1 MRLRGGLVVVLVV
14 LALLGGRL
22 VQLQGLQAAAYADQA
37 TQQRLRTTV
46 LPAERGQIL
55 ARDGSAL
62 AVSSDARA
70 IYAEPR
76 TIAAAVCQPGA
87 KRPCTPADIAA
98 ALSPVLHLD
107 LAALTMTLSGS
118 RRFVYLARAL
128 EPAVAKVVQALDL
141 PGIGTLVET
150 RRQHP
155 AGQLA
160 ANVVG
165 FTDIDG
171 KGAAGVELGWQALL
185 AGTAGKATAEVDR
198 DGRVI
203 PTGLGRTQQAVV
215 GHDVE
220 LTIDRDLQWQA
231 QRLIAAQVAA
241 TGAKNGTVVTL
252 DVRTGQVLALAT
264 APTFNPDDRTGVSVD
279 AMGNPAIS
287 EVYEPGSVN
296 KVITAAAALQAGA
309 VTPDSVITVPPTLMV
324 GGHVLHDAEVHGTEH
339 LTFAGVLAKSSNIGT
354 VEVAQRVGAQGIYD
368 MLRGFGFGDHTG
380 LGLPGESRG
389 VIPTPN
395 TWSGSS
401 IATIPIGQ
409 GISVNAVQ
417 VASVYATVANGGVR
431 VAPSIVRGTR
441 DPTGHFTS
449 AAAPATRRVI
459 SAEVAAQLQTML
471 EGVISDQGTAPL
483 AAIPGYRVAGKTGT
497 AQRVVGGRYD
507 GSYTSSFVGF
517 APADAPRLVT
527 AVVLQ
532 GTGAKGYFGGLVA
545 APVFAEV
552 MSFALRGMSIP
563 PTGTR
568 PPVLRL
574 SVD

>member
-1 MRLRGGLVVVLVV
+1 MRLRGGLVVVVAV

-22 VQLQGLQAAAYADQA
+22 VQLQGLQATAYADQA
-37 TQQRLRTTV
+37 AQQRLRTTV
-46 LPAERGQIL
+46 LPADRGQIL
-55 ARDGSAL
+55 ARDGSVI
-62 AVSSDARA
+62 AVSGDARA

-87 KRPCTPADIAA
+87 VRPCTPAAIAA
-98 ALSPVLHLD
+98 VLAPVLHRD
-107 LAALTMTLSGS
+107 VAALTTTLSGS

-128 EPAVAKVVQALDL
+128 EPAVAKQVQALDL
-141 PGIGTLVET
+141 PGIGTLVES
-150 RRQHP
+150 RRLHP
-155 AGQLA
+155 AGELA

-171 KGAAGVELGWQALL
+171 KGAAGVELGWQRLL
-185 AGTAGKATAEVDR
+185 AGVDGKATAEVDR
-198 DGRVI
+198 AGRVI
-203 PTGLGRTQQAVV
+203 PTGLGRTQQAVA
-215 GHDVE
+215 GRDVE
-220 LTIDRDLQWQA
+220 LTIDRDLQWEA
-231 QRLIAAQVAA
+231 QRLLAAEVAA
-241 TGAKNGTVVTL
+241 TGASDGTVVTM
-252 DVRTGQVLALAT
+252 DVRTGQLLALAT
-264 APTFNPDDRTGVSVD
+264 APTFNPDNRAGVSVEV
-279 AMGNPAIS
+279 MGNKAIS
-287 EVYEPGSVN
+287 EAYEPGSVN
-296 KVITAAAALQAGA
+296 KVITAAAALQAGV
-309 VTPDSVITVPPTLMV
+309 VTPDSVITVPPTYQV
-324 GGHVLHDAEVHGTEH
+324 GAHTVHDAEQHGLEH

-354 VEVAQRVGAQGIYD
+354 VQVAQRVGPQGIYD
-368 MLRGFGFGDHTG
+368 MLRAFGFGDYTG

-389 VIPTPN
+389 VIPTPD

-409 GISVNAVQ
+409 GISANALQ

-431 VAPSIVRGTR
+431 VAPSIVRGIR
-441 DPTGHFTS
+441 DGTGHLTS

-459 SAEVAAQLQTML
+459 SAVVAAQLRTML

-497 AQRVVGGRYD
+497 AQRVVKGRYD

-532 GTGAKGYFGGLVA
+532 GTGAKGYFGGQVA
-545 APVFAEV
+545 APVFANV
-552 MSFALRGMSIP
+552 MSFALRSMSIP

-568 PPVLRL
+568 PPALRL